1 MIRRM
6 YMYSEQDVIR
16 REKLERLS
24 KTINANPDRYAI
36 SHNLYAVKSLE
47 DGVEG
52 IRVAGRILSVR
63 KMGKLAFV
71 TIGDVKGKLQL
82 ALKEDNIGKERYD
95 FFHANIDIGDFI
107 GVQGNTFTTK
117 TGEKTVRVD
126 DYTFLGKCLKV
137 LPEKWH
143 GLTDVESCYR
153 QRYLDLIMSQD
164 TKNRFLLK
172 SLIAKEIRRYLENND
187 FIEVET
193 PVLQNK
199 PSGALAKPFQ
209 SHHEALD
216 IDVYMRIA
224 PETYL
229 KRLVAGGYTK
239 VFEFVRCFRNEGI
252 SPTHLQDFTMIEC
265 YAAYWNYRDNMS
277 FTKNMIMN
285 VIGKVFG
292 TAKITIG
299 GVEIDLSEEWKT
311 VSFKELIMQDVG
323 LNIDIYSSSEEL
335 LFAIKEKNIQLE
347 HDNLE
352 ALSIGNLIDQLYKK
366 VSRPKIIKPTF
377 LTEHPIELSPLAR
390 ANDDNSK
397 ITDRFQ
403 LIINGAE
410 IINAYSELVDPIEQ
424 RKRLEQQALYN
435 TKGDEEAMVK
445 DEDYIS
451 AMEYGMPPISGW
463 GMGIE
468 RLVQVLTNS
477 ENIKDCVLFPIMRPI
492 S

>member
-1 MIRRM
+1 M
-6 YMYSEQDVIR
+6 
-16 REKLERLS
+16 
-24 KTINANPDRYAI
+24 
-36 SHNLYAVKSLE
+36 
-47 DGVEG
+47 
-52 IRVAGRILSVR
+52 
-63 KMGKLAFV
+63 
-71 TIGDVKGKLQL
+71 
-82 ALKEDNIGKERYD
+82 
-95 FFHANIDIGDFI
+95 
-107 GVQGNTFTTK
+107 
-117 TGEKTVRVD
+117 
-126 DYTFLGKCLKV
+126 
-137 LPEKWH
+137 
-143 GLTDVESCYR
+143 
-153 QRYLDLIMSQD
+153 
-164 TKNRFLLK
+164 
-172 SLIAKEIRRYLENND
+172 IAKEIRRYLEDTD

-199 PSGALAKPFQ
+199 PSGALAKPFK

-216 IDVYMRIA
+216 IDVFMRIA

-239 VFEFVRCFRNEGI
+239 VFEFARCFRNEGI

-265 YAAYWNYRDNMS
+265 YAAYWNYRDNMR
-277 FTKNMIMN
+277 FTKNMIIN

-292 TAKITIG
+292 TPKITIG

-311 VSFKELIMQDVG
+311 VSFKELIMQDVS
-323 LNIDIYSSSEEL
+323 LNIDDYSSSEEL
-335 LFAIKEKNIQLE
+335 LLAIKEKNIQLE

-352 ALSIGNLIDQLYKK
+352 ALSMGNLIDQLYKK

-390 ANDDNSK
+390 ANDADNK

-435 TKGDEEAMVK
+435 AKGDDEAMVN

-468 RLVQVLTNS
+468 RLVQVLTNC

>member
-1 MIRRM
+1 
-6 YMYSEQDVIR
+6 MYSEQELIR
-16 REKLERLS
+16 REKLEG
-24 KTINANPDRYAI
+24 I
-36 SHNLYAVKSLE
+36 S
-47 DGVEG
+47 
-52 IRVAGRILSVR
+52 VAGRILSVR
-63 KMGKLAFV
+63 KMGKLTFV
-71 TIGDVKGKLQL
+71 TIGDVKGRLQL
-82 ALKEDNIGKERYD
+82 AFKEDNIGKERYD
-95 FFHANIDIGDFI
+95 FFHNHIDIGDFI
-107 GVQGNTFTTK
+107 GVQGSTFTTR
-117 TGEKTVRVD
+117 TGEKTVRVNG
-126 DYTFLGKCLKV
+126 YTFLGKCLKV

-153 QRYLDLIMSQD
+153 QRYLDLIMSQETRD
-164 TKNRFLLK
+164 RFRLK
-172 SLIAKEIRRYLENND
+172 SMITKEIRRYLENNG

-199 PSGALAKPFQ
+199 PSGALAKPFK

-229 KRLVAGGYTK
+229 KRLIVGGFTK
-239 VFEFVRCFRNEGI
+239 VFEFARCFRNEGI

-265 YAAYWNYRDNMS
+265 YAAYWNYRDNMT
-277 FTKNMIMN
+277 FAKDMILN
-285 VIGKVFG
+285 VISKVFA
-292 TAKITIG
+292 TTKIIIEG
-299 GVEIDLSEEWKT
+299 IEIDLSEEWKV

-323 LNIDIYSSSEEL
+323 LNIDNYSCSEDL
-335 LFAIKEKNIQLE
+335 LSAIKEKNIQLE

-352 ALSIGNLIDQLYKK
+352 SLSMGNLIDQLYKK

-390 ANDDNSK
+390 ANDDNNK

-435 TKGDEEAMVK
+435 AKGDNEAMVK

-468 RLVQVLTNS
+468 RLLQVLTNC
-477 ENIKDCVLFPIMRPI
+477 ENIKDCVLFPIMRPTY
-492 S
+492 